1 MWYSFLVMKT
11 TPHHSYDHLRSAAEV
26 QHLLGY
32 RSRPAFWSFVKK
44 AGLPCIRIN
53 SRRIMFQQDAIE
65 GWLRRRTVGSHPS
78 PILGNSSKSMGG
90 SAPTSD
96 GPGEMEGSS

>member
-1 MWYSFLVMKT
+1 MKT
-11 TPHHSYDHLRSAAEV
+11 IPSHSYDHLRSAAEV

-53 SRRIMFQQDAIE
+53 SRRIMFQKDAIE
-65 GWLRRRTVGSHPS
+65 GWLRHRSIGSHPT
-78 PILGNSSKSMGG
+78 PIVGNSSKSAGGPVTTSEGLGG
-90 SAPTSD
+90 S
-96 GPGEMEGSS
+96 EGSS